1 MEIIEGFKLLS
12 KKLFDQ
18 EIILPKGFTKYKAAL
33 EICKNIE
40 SVNEKDK
47 ILLALFDIIFLEN
60 GVPKKEIA
68 SNLLINLKLCIEDK
82 LNDDHLNSY
91 IGNEK
96 EILFSYLD
104 NDKILTSEEMI
115 LLSFLIK
122 IKNDFNLFFK
132 CFEVLYAK
140 KCSQFIPSENSERRF
155 KSQNFNSY
163 LKDFSLCF
171 NMLDT
176 KSKGYFSL
184 VYDNKGWF
192 ITKEKSIDDYNKYK
206 SKIGKMKINDL
217 FDFIKKN
224 TILKQKIQPQKV
236 QEVKKEISVDNVE
249 LLFKEIGKLKN
260 EIEEIKIRETKS
272 NNTHRET
279 INKLKNEYNRKITDL
294 NKKANDMEIEYN
306 KKINDLNKK
315 TDEKLVELENKI
327 GQLKNANCR
336 LTDNLNKIK
345 KDLNSIKGRGV
356 SKTLI
361 DFIGYVF
368 GENNLN
374 KKYSEKVVFI
384 NDKLDKQIKA
394 KDKKDAKLL
403 EELKDLINEL
413 QKKKLK
419 QIKLPILK

>member
-18 EIILPKGFTKYKAAL
+18 EIIFPKGFTKYKAAL

-40 SVNEKDK
+40 SVNGKDK
-47 ILLALFDIIFLEN
+47 ILLTLFDIIYLEN
-60 GVPKKEIA
+60 DVPKKEID
-68 SNLLINLKLCIEDK
+68 SNLLKNIKLCIEDK
-82 LNDDHLNSY
+82 LNDDYLNLY

-96 EILFSYLD
+96 EILFSYLE
-104 NDKILTSEEMI
+104 NDKILTSEEII

-122 IKNDFNLFFK
+122 IKNDFNLFFR
-132 CFEVLYAK
+132 CFEELYAT
-140 KCSQFIPSENSERRF
+140 KCSQFIYGENSERKF

-163 LKDFSLCF
+163 LEDFSLCF
-171 NMLDT
+171 NMLNT

-192 ITKEKSIDDYNKYK
+192 VTKEKSIDDYNKFK
-206 SKIGKMKINDL
+206 SKIRKIKINDL
-217 FDFIKKN
+217 IDFIKKN
-224 TILKQKIQPQKV
+224 TIMNQKIHPQKA
-236 QEVKKEISVDNVE
+236 QEVKKEISVDNDE
-249 LLFKEIGKLKN
+249 ILFKEIRKLKN
-260 EIEEIKIRETKS
+260 EIEQIKIRETKS

-279 INKLKNEYNRKITDL
+279 VNKLKNEYNRKNTDL
-294 NKKANDMEIEYN
+294 NKKAKDMETELD

-315 TDEKLVELENKI
+315 TDEKFVELENKI
-327 GQLKNANCR
+327 GQLKNANYR

-361 DFIGYVF
+361 KTLIDFIGYAF

-384 NDKLDKQIKA
+384 IDKLEKHIKE
-394 KDKKDAKLL
+394 KDKKDAKIL

-413 QKKKLK
+413 QKKKN
-419 QIKLPILK
+419 